1 MIFELTEENFNIYAI
16 KHYDNPACK
25 GMAEYNDDLKRFR
38 YLKRLFKKYKS
49 ENDLK
54 ERLILNHIV
63 VLYNLFG
70 PEAST
75 KMLFFKIDKPYWSQL
90 KTFLIMINIMPEV
103 ITKNG
108 EVYMESDIAIDPY
121 IVDILRKL

>member
-1 MIFELTEENFNIYAI
+1 
-16 KHYDNPACK
+16 
-25 GMAEYNDDLKRFR
+25 
-38 YLKRLFKKYKS
+38 
-49 ENDLK
+49 
-54 ERLILNHIV
+54 
-63 VLYNLFG
+63 
-70 PEAST
+70 
-75 KMLFFKIDKPYWSQL
+75 MLFFKIEKPYWPQL

>member
-75 KMLFFKIDKPYWSQL
+75 KMLFFKIEKPYWPQL
-90 KTFLIMINIMPEV
+90 KTFLIMINIMPEI

-108 EVYMESDIAIDPY
+108 EVYRESDIAVDPY

>member
-75 KMLFFKIDKPYWSQL
+75 KMLFFKIEKPYWPQL
-90 KTFLIMINIMPEV
+90 KTFLIMINIMPEI